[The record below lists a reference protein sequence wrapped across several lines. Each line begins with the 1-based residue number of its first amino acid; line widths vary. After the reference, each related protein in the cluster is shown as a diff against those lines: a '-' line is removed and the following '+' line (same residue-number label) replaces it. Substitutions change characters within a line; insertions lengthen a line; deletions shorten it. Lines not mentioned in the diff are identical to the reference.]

1 MIDGKG
7 DRYRKESKKRQKEER
22 GIFIDKLDLKRNR
35 ERIDVHRY
43 IVIPRR
49 Q

>member
-7 DRYRKESKKRQKEER
+7 DRYRKDSKKRQKEER
-22 GIFIDKLDLKRNR
+22 GIFIDKLDLKRDR
-35 ERIDVHRY
+35 ERINVDRY
-43 IVIPRR
+43 IVIERR